1 MCLVL
6 LVNFSEQP
14 VEVRVWCK
22 YFILYSGEKLDHP
35 NIRLV
40 LSPGNVRKM
49 KDIEDSCEV
58 HIEKNVQKGFVIIY
72 GASDHVN
79 RAITKINT

>member
-1 MCLVL
+1 MGSLNH
-6 LVNFSEQP
+6 VNEYY
-14 VEVRVWCK
+14 V
-22 YFILYSGEKLDHP
+22 IINISGEKLDHP

>member
-1 MCLVL
+1 M
-6 LVNFSEQP
+6 
-14 VEVRVWCK
+14 
-22 YFILYSGEKLDHP
+22 DHP

>member
-1 MCLVL
+1 
-6 LVNFSEQP
+6 
-14 VEVRVWCK
+14 
-22 YFILYSGEKLDHP
+22 
-35 NIRLV
+35 
-40 LSPGNVRKM
+40 M

-58 HIEKNVQKGFVIIY
+58 HIEKNVQKGSVIIY